1 MNDQQCD
8 IHDVTKAASDL
19 MSLGCSASGTY
30 LPDSVMQLTFSSAI
44 ANYLNGVIRDV
55 NDRVISAW
63 EGMQKLK
70 SEYDELADKIML
82 YAKNGIGI
90 AGGVMQV
97 KTGTQS
103 IVSTRGFGFVYGGP
117 MIMHGF
123 NNIYEGATNI
133 YNGNNEAVGFIRYGY
148 RKFYKGTYQGDMA
161 YYSTDL
167 LLSATGLA
175 RRVEKEGT
183 FKLFRHMPT
192 DSENAYKQT
201 GKISLMLEALVDA
214 LSLNS
219 LLNVEHETNT
229 TQK

>member
-97 KTGTQS
+97 KTGAQS

>member
-1 MNDQQCD
+1 
-8 IHDVTKAASDL
+8 
-19 MSLGCSASGTY
+19 
-30 LPDSVMQLTFSSAI
+30 MQLTFSSAI

-97 KTGTQS
+97 KTGAQS